1 MVTFRLASEREPE
14 IREVTCQRCGTI
26 NQVKIGMSGTQTIF
40 CKGCGLEMKLT
51 SDLTLVGLELKRS
64 LDEHQSRATRNL

>member
-64 LDEHQSRATRNL
+64 LDEHQSRATRSL